1 MKNILYVF
9 LWFAMTIS
17 CVAPTKFKEVQNEA
31 LTCQEERDLLKAE
44 NEKLSV
50 ENREIKSR
58 LSQAE
63 SQLAK
68 AGKDTVKWKAEA
80 NRLNQ
85 ENYLL
90 KKDYNDLQSA
100 QEALVKGSETE
111 IRRLM
116 DELQL
121 AQKDLQKREMDLSGL
136 SAAVTARENDL
147 NLKQS
152 ELDQKNERLS
162 HLEKVLKDQQASL
175 DAIRKKVSDA
185 LMGFE
190 NQGLTISQKNGL
202 VYVSLDEKLLFKSG
216 STTVDAKGVTA
227 LKKLAGVLEQN
238 KDIHV
243 MIEGHTDDVQVL
255 SGSAYKDN
263 WDLSVLRA
271 TSIARI
277 LLDGTS
283 INPQRITTAGRS
295 QFMPVDPAKTVEA
308 RQKNRRTE
316 IILSPK
322 LDELYQL
329 IQ

>member
-1 MKNILYVF
+1 MKNISYVF
-9 LWFAMTIS
+9 VLFALTIS

-31 LTCQEERDLLKAE
+31 LTCQEERNLLKAE

-50 ENREIKSR
+50 ENREIKSK
-58 LSQAE
+58 LLQAE

-68 AGKDTVKWKAEA
+68 AGKDTVKWKAEV

-90 KKDYNDLQSA
+90 NKDYSDLQSS

-121 AQKDLQKREMDLSGL
+121 AQKDLQKREMDLSSL

-152 ELDQKNERLS
+152 ELDQKNQRLS
-162 HLEKVLKDQQASL
+162 NLKKVLQEQQASL
-175 DAIRKKVSDA
+175 NAIRKKVSDA

-216 STTVDAKGVTA
+216 STTVDTKGVTA

-277 LLDGTS
+277 LLEGSS

-295 QFMPVDPAKTVEA
+295 QFMPVDPAKTAEA

-322 LDELYQL
+322 LEELYQL
-329 IQ
+329 VQ

>member
-1 MKNILYVF
+1 MKNILFISF
-9 LWFAMTIS
+9 LFLLTFS

-31 LTCQEERDLLKAE
+31 LTCQEERDMLKAE
-44 NEKLSV
+44 NEKISV
-50 ENREIKSR
+50 EARELKAT
-58 LSQAE
+58 LAQME
-63 SQLAK
+63 SQLTK
-68 AGKDTVKWKAEA
+68 AGKDTLKWKAEV
-80 NRLNQ
+80 NRLNH

-90 KKDYNDLQSA
+90 TKDYKDLQSS
-100 QEALVKGSETE
+100 QDALVKGSETE

-116 DELQL
+116 DELQI
-121 AQKDLQKREMDLSGL
+121 AQKDLQTREMDLSKL
-136 SAAVTARENDL
+136 SADVTARENDL
-147 NLKQS
+147 NLKQN
-152 ELDQKNERLS
+152 ELDQKNQRLS
-162 HLEKVLKDQQASL
+162 NLEKVLKDQQASL

-190 NQGLTISQKNGL
+190 NQGLTITQKNGL

-216 STTVDAKGVTA
+216 STTVDTKGVTA
-227 LKKLAGVLEQN
+227 LRKLAGVLEQN

-255 SGSAYKDN
+255 SGSTYKDN

-277 LLDGTS
+277 LLEGSS

-295 QFMPVDPAKTVEA
+295 QFMPIDPAKTAEA

>member
-1 MKNILYVF
+1 MKNIYYVF
-9 LWFAMTIS
+9 VLFALTIS
-17 CVAPTKFKEVQNEA
+17 CVAPTKFREVQNEA
-31 LTCQEERDLLKAE
+31 LTCQEERNLLKAE

-50 ENREIKSR
+50 ENREITSK
-58 LSQAE
+58 LLQAE
-63 SQLAK
+63 SQLSK
-68 AGKDTVKWKAEA
+68 AGKDTVKWKAEVS
-80 NRLNQ
+80 RLNQ

-90 KKDYNDLQSA
+90 KKDYSDLQSS

-121 AQKDLQKREMDLSGL
+121 AQKDLQKREMDLSSL

-152 ELDQKNERLS
+152 ELDQKNQRLS
-162 HLEKVLKDQQASL
+162 NLEKVLQEQQASL

-216 STTVDAKGVTA
+216 STTVDSKGVTA

-277 LLDGTS
+277 LLEGSS
-283 INPQRITTAGRS
+283 IDPQRITTAGRS
-295 QFMPVDPAKTVEA
+295 QFMPVDPAKTAEA